1 MNSRRL
7 YYCLSGV
14 IALLFVGIVFGAY
27 DANKLLASHAQ
38 INLRAKSQALAQE
51 QQSFIIA
58 QRNIKKYAALDQI
71 ARTVVPQDKN
81 QAEAVREIVNLAAHN
96 HIALVSIDF
105 PPSTLGGSTNAV
117 ASSQGVASAPSAAS
131 SAANSPNSSQNKL
144 SQLTQVAGIPGV
156 YRLSIIITS
165 DPNRPVQYAQLINFL
180 SNLENNRRTAQVDSL
195 SIQPIGG
202 GLSFIINLNEYIK
215 P

>member
-1 MNSRRL
+1 MNSRYL
-7 YYCLSGV
+7 YYCLSGIIV
-14 IALLFVGIVFGAY
+14 LLFVGVIFGAY

-38 INLRAKSQALAQE
+38 LNLKAKSEALAQE

-58 QRNIKKYAALDQI
+58 RENIKKYSDLDEI

-81 QAEAVREIVNLAAHN
+81 QAEAVREIVNLAAAN
-96 HIALVSIDF
+96 HIALSSIDF
-105 PPSTLGGSTNAV
+105 PPSTLGGSSG
-117 ASSQGVASAPSAAS
+117 ASASIQGVPSAASSS

-144 SQLTQVAGIPGV
+144 SQLTQVKGIPGV
-156 YRLSIIITS
+156 YELPITISS
-165 DPNRPVQYAQLINFL
+165 DPNHPIQYNQLINFL
-180 SNLENNRRTAQVDSL
+180 SNLENNRRTAQVDSI